1 MVFLDKAE
9 GSFYY
14 QKAKCSYI
22 IEGDRSI
29 KFFHNLYKRNNKRN
43 YVASLLRSDESRMTT
58 TVEVPDEFV
67 AFY

>member
-9 GSFYY
+9 RSFYY

-22 IEGDRSI
+22 REGDRSI